1 MTVAKDVPKDLE
13 ERLATA
19 RPSLERSSTAELV
32 AGILRENIIE
42 GSLPPGTRL
51 SEERIG
57 QVLGVSRNTLREA
70 FRLLSHENLL
80 VHEFHRGMFVRRLT
94 AADVADIYRMRR
106 ALEAA
111 GLRAGGTAS
120 PEAVLEVGRR
130 AEEGRIAAETG
141 DWVAVGTANMRFHR
155 AITGL
160 LGSPRMDEVMAR
172 LLAELRLAFH
182 VMGEPR
188 MFHEPYLGDNARI
201 AALLT
206 DGDHAQA
213 ERELVAYL
221 NRAEA
226 QLLASYADHAP

>member
-1 MTVAKDVPKDLE
+1 MAVAKDVAKDLE

-19 RPSLERSSTAELV
+19 RPSLERASTAELV

-51 SEERIG
+51 SEEVIG
-57 QVLGVSRNTLREA
+57 QALKVSRNTLREA

-94 AADVADIYRMRR
+94 AADVADIYRLRR
-106 ALEAA
+106 ALETA
-111 GLRAGGTAS
+111 GLRAAGSAP
-120 PEAVLEVGRR
+120 PEALREVARR
-130 AEEGRIAAETG
+130 VEEGRAAAETG

-155 AITGL
+155 AIAAL
-160 LGSPRMDEVMAR
+160 LGSPRMDETMAR

-188 MFHEPYLGDNARI
+188 MFHETYLDDNARI
-201 AALLT
+201 AVLLAE
-206 DGDHAQA
+206 GDHGRA
-213 ERELVAYL
+213 ERELLAYL
-221 NRAEA
+221 DRAEA
-226 QLLASYADHAP
+226 QLLTAYAEHAS